1 MDSFGTTFQAGP
13 FECRLLVKEEMIMI
27 EVKVNIQ
34 DVDYATAVEVL
45 MPVLLERLSHTS
57 NPLAAALLGRTR
69 TNSLPAAAAKAALEV
84 LPKSVQDELS
94 AACLNHY
101 STEIAQAISN
111 LAAQKGI
118 RLRIDAVEVAVSE

>member
-1 MDSFGTTFQAGP
+1 
-13 FECRLLVKEEMIMI
+13 MI

-34 DVDYATAVEVL
+34 DVDYAAAVEVL
-45 MPVLLERLSHTS
+45 MPVLLERLSLSS
-57 NPLAAALLGRTR
+57 NPLASALLGK

-84 LPKSVQDELS
+84 LPKNVKDELS

-101 STEIAQAISN
+101 STEIAQAISS

-118 RLRIDAVEVAVSE
+118 YLHVDAVEIAVTG

>member
-1 MDSFGTTFQAGP
+1 
-13 FECRLLVKEEMIMI
+13 MI

-34 DVDYATAVEVL
+34 DVDYAAAVKVL
-45 MPVLLERLSHTS
+45 MPVLLERLSHSS
-57 NPLAAALLGRTR
+57 NSLAAVLLRR
-69 TNSLPAAAAKAALEV
+69 TNNLPAAAAKAALEV

-94 AACLNHY
+94 ATCLNHY

-118 RLRIDAVEVAVSE
+118 RLRIDAVEVAMIE